1 MPRPR
6 PGATDMAA
14 VRYASVPTPAPLR
27 RKLPW
32 RAQALQTF
40 WRQAHRAA
48 PADRAA
54 AAMNLKNVLAYRP
67 LVLPL
72 ATAAALAMVAISE
85 LAYRQTVDL
94 LAQVAPAALLQP
106 DQGAGLQSSLQLGRI
121 GVAVLSLISLVAL
134 FLVHRQ
140 GLALAR
146 QQARRQTLAQAEN
159 LVLET
164 EVALRTADLV
174 ALAQH
179 LETAREDERARLAR
193 DLHDE
198 LGALLTAA
206 KLDAARIRARLAGG
220 APEVL
225 ERLAHLV
232 AALDGVI
239 ALKRNISENLH
250 PSSLQHLGLV
260 ATLQS
265 LADAF
270 ALAAGIPV
278 HCALQPVRL
287 QPQAELMVFRLVQES
302 ITNISKHAQA
312 SQVWLALHQAG
323 DQVRLEVRDDGV
335 GFDPA
340 ALARGACGLVGM
352 RYRVQAEH
360 GSLRVTSAPG
370 AGTCIEV
377 HLPAAQPA

>member
-1 MPRPR
+1 M
-6 PGATDMAA
+6 
-14 VRYASVPTPAPLR
+14 
-27 RKLPW
+27 K
-32 RAQALQTF
+32 
-40 WRQAHRAA
+40 
-48 PADRAA
+48 
-54 AAMNLKNVLAYRP
+54 LKNILAYRP

-72 ATAAALAMVAISE
+72 ATVAALAMVATSE
-85 LAYRQTVDL
+85 LAYRQTVGQLAL
-94 LAQVAPAALLQP
+94 LAPAVLMQP
-106 DQGAGLQSSLQLGRI
+106 DQGGSLQHSLQLGRI

-140 GLALAR
+140 GLALAQ
-146 QQARRQTLAQAEN
+146 QQAQRQRRAQAEN
-159 LVLET
+159 LVLEAV
-164 EVALRTADLV
+164 VARRTADLV

-179 LETAREDERARLAR
+179 LQTAREDERARLAR

-206 KLDAARIRARLAGG
+206 KLDAARIRARLADGS
-220 APEVL
+220 PEVL

-239 ALKRNISENLH
+239 ALKRSISDNLY

-260 ATLQS
+260 PTLQN
-265 LADAF
+265 LADEF

-287 QPQAELMVFRLVQES
+287 PPQAELMVFRLVQES
-302 ITNISKHAQA
+302 ITNISKYARA

-323 DQVRLEVRDDGV
+323 DQVRLEVRDDGI
-335 GFDPA
+335 GFDPG
-340 ALARGACGLVGM
+340 ALPRGACGLVGM
-352 RYRVQAEH
+352 RYRVQAEQ
-360 GSLRVTSAPG
+360 GSLRLISAPG

-377 HLPAAQPA
+377 TLPAAQPA

>member
-1 MPRPR
+1 
-6 PGATDMAA
+6 
-14 VRYASVPTPAPLR
+14 
-27 RKLPW
+27 
-32 RAQALQTF
+32 
-40 WRQAHRAA
+40 
-48 PADRAA
+48 
-54 AAMNLKNVLAYRP
+54 MNLKNVLAYRP

-85 LAYRQTVDL
+85 LAYRQTVGL
-94 LAQVAPAALLQP
+94 LAQMAPAVLLRP
-106 DQGAGLQSSLQLGRI
+106 DQSDGLQRSLQIGRI
-121 GVAVLSLISLVAL
+121 GVAMLSLISLVAL

-146 QQARRQTLAQAEN
+146 QQAQRQRHAQAEN

-164 EVALRTADLV
+164 EVAMRTADLV

-179 LETAREDERARLAR
+179 LQTAREDERARLAR

-220 APEVL
+220 SPEVL

-232 AALDGVI
+232 AALDGVV

-250 PSSLQHLGLV
+250 PSSLRHLGLV
-260 ATLQS
+260 ATLQN

-270 ALAAGIPV
+270 ATAAGIPV
-278 HCALQPVRL
+278 HCALQPVHL

-302 ITNISKHAQA
+302 ITNISKHAKA
-312 SQVWLALHQAG
+312 SQVWLVLQQAG
-323 DQVRLEVRDDGV
+323 DRVRLEVRDDGV

-340 ALARGACGLVGM
+340 ALPRGACGLVGM

-360 GSLRVTSAPG
+360 GSLRMSSAPG

-377 HLPAAQPA
+377 QLPAAQPD

>member
-1 MPRPR
+1 
-6 PGATDMAA
+6 
-14 VRYASVPTPAPLR
+14 
-27 RKLPW
+27 
-32 RAQALQTF
+32 
-40 WRQAHRAA
+40 
-48 PADRAA
+48 
-54 AAMNLKNVLAYRP
+54 MNLKNVLAYRP
-67 LVLPL
+67 WVLPL

-85 LAYRQTVDL
+85 LAYRQTVGL
-94 LAQVAPAALLQP
+94 LAQLAPAMLLQA
-106 DQGAGLQSSLQLGRI
+106 DQGDSVQSSLQLGRI

-146 QQARRQTLAQAEN
+146 EQAQRQTRAQAEN
-159 LVLET
+159 LVLEA

-232 AALDGVI
+232 AALDSVI

-250 PSSLQHLGLV
+250 PSSLHHLGLV

-278 HCALQPVRL
+278 HCALQAVHL

-312 SQVWLALHQAG
+312 TQVWLALHQAG
-323 DQVRLEVRDDGV
+323 DQVRLEVRDDGL

-340 ALARGACGLVGM
+340 ALPRGACGLVGM

-360 GSLRVTSAPG
+360 GSLRLTSAPG

-377 HLPAAQPA
+377 QLPAAQPD